1 MTDSGK
7 AQSRVRR
14 WIFFLLGPAL
24 FVLFQFLPAPQGLSD
39 SGMDVTGVALWMVT
53 WWIGEVI
60 PIPAT
65 ALLPIVLFPT
75 LGVMSTKKVA
85 PYYADH
91 NIFLFLG
98 GFILAL
104 SIERWGLH
112 RRLAFLSLRVFG
124 RRTGPKTWE
133 AGQRRLVL
141 VFMMVTSLLSM
152 WVSNTATTLMIL
164 PIGLAVIG
172 AQDSNDKL
180 DKLSKALLL
189 GVAYA
194 ASIGGIG
201 TLIGTPP
208 NIVLSGQLAD
218 LVHPQAAI
226 GFGQWMLLG
235 IPLVII
241 LLPLAWWYLVYFAIR
256 LDPGAPALSMDLQN
270 AGDSKAPLSRAEW
283 MVIAVFALTA
293 IGWCVRKPL
302 LSPIFP
308 GISDASIAI
317 GGAMI
322 LFILPVDWRKGLF
335 VMDWKQTSRV
345 PWGVLIL
352 FGGGFALAG
361 GMQSSGLAL
370 WISHQLGS
378 LSGIPIVLLI
388 LVVALLMAGL
398 TELASN
404 TAITTTMLPILA
416 PVAKALGVHPLTL
429 MVPATLAAS
438 CAFMLPAATP
448 PNAIVFGS
456 GKIRLP
462 EMFKVGF
469 GLELI
474 GAAVITVLVWLLG
487 KSIFGNV
494 PVAW

>member
-1 MTDSGK
+1 MEI
-7 AQSRVRR
+7 AQNAQGTIRR
-14 WIFFLLGPAL
+14 WIFFALGPAFFAL
-24 FVLFQFLPAPQGLSD
+24 LQLLPAPQGLS
-39 SGMDVTGVALWMVT
+39 SAGVDVASVALWMVS

-65 ALLPIVLFPT
+65 ALLPIVLFPV
-75 LGVMSTKKVA
+75 LGVMSTKQVA

-98 GFILAL
+98 GFILSL
-104 SIERWGLH
+104 GIERWGLH
-112 RRLAFLSLRVFG
+112 RRLAFLSLKIFG
-124 RRTGPKTWE
+124 KRTGPNTWE

-141 VFMMVTSLLSM
+141 VFMMVTALLSM

-164 PIGLAVIG
+164 PIALAVLG
-172 AQDSNDKL
+172 AQDSKL
-180 DKLSKALLL
+180 GLGKLNKALLL
-189 GVAYA
+189 GIAYA

-208 NIVLSGQLAD
+208 NIVLSGQVAD
-218 LVHPQAAI
+218 LVHPDAAI
-226 GFGQWMLLG
+226 GFAQWMLLG

-241 LLPLAWWYLVYFAIR
+241 MLPLSWWYLVAFALR
-256 LDPGAPALSMDLQN
+256 LDPDAPALRMDLES
-270 AGDSKAPLSRAEW
+270 AGDSMGALSRAEW
-283 MVIAVFALTA
+283 MVIVVFALTA

-302 LSPIFP
+302 ISPIFP

-317 GGAMI
+317 AGAMI
-322 LFILPVDWRKGLF
+322 LFILPVDLRAGVF
-335 VMDWKQTSRV
+335 VMDWKHTSRV

-352 FGGGFALAG
+352 FGGGFALAA
-361 GMQSSGLAL
+361 GMQHSGLAQ
-370 WISHQLGS
+370 WISNQLGS
-378 LSGIPIVLLI
+378 LSGLPIVLLI
-388 LVVALLMAGL
+388 LLIALLMAGL

-416 PVAKALGVHPLTL
+416 PVAKAMGVHPLTL

-474 GAAVITVLVWLLG
+474 GAIVITLLVWLLG
-487 KSIFGNV
+487 KSIFGDV